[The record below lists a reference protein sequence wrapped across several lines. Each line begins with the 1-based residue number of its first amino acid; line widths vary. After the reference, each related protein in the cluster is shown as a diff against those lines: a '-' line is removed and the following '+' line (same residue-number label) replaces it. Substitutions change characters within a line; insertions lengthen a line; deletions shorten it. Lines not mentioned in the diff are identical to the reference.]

1 MGTGDN
7 KALFVQLVK
16 TWFLVGGGVWDCGGT
31 PPDRGCTSTRGKAP
45 HPPIHRREDA
55 LVNGPQPS
63 PLRGEGINKYG
74 DTPLNLD
81 MSTWLGTSSPAL
93 PDLLQRRRVK
103 FGIEFHFAL
112 LLWRSCHEVTD
123 EVPNRTL

>member
-1 MGTGDN
+1 MGTGDS

-55 LVNGPQPS
+55 LVNGPF
-63 PLRGEGINKYG
+63 
-74 DTPLNLD
+74 
-81 MSTWLGTSSPAL
+81 PAAAQRSQELAPL
-93 PDLLQRRRVK
+93 PDGAREK
-103 FGIEFHFAL
+103 
-112 LLWRSCHEVTD
+112 
-123 EVPNRTL
+123 